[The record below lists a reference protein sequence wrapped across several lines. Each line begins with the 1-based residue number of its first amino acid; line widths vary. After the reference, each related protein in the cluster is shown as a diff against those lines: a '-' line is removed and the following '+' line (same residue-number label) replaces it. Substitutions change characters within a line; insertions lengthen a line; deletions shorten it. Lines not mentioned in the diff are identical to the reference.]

1 MRVIKEHG
9 EIKERQL
16 LFSQDLLKVQ
26 AKLLNNL
33 PPKPKYVIETN
44 NIKEI
49 IKGYGTN
56 YFKKSGGLFRS
67 APKPE
72 LCFTIIG
79 PKTVEGTKSI
89 NVICKSERDVDKW
102 ISNIEELIT
111 YFQKQ
116 KFFGSVVIDKKV
128 RK

>member
-1 MRVIKEHG
+1 M
-9 EIKERQL
+9 
-16 LFSQDLLKVQ
+16 
-26 AKLLNNL
+26 

-49 IKGYGTN
+49 IKGYGTD

-72 LCFTIIG
+72 LCLTIIG

-89 NVICKSERDVDKW
+89 NVICKTERDVDKW
-102 ISNIEELIT
+102 ISNIEELIN

-116 KFFGSVVIDKKV
+116 KLMGNVVIDKKV